1 MNKWLGL
8 FFSLL
13 LIFSCEK
20 QDVPFDSEL
29 NSQLVLTLGGSRND
43 VAQSVIATN
52 DGGFA
57 VLGYTQSNNGNIL
70 DKSDESYDFWL
81 LKFDSNANLE
91 WTKTFGGS
99 EDDRGYSLIQTSD
112 SGYALLGYTSS
123 SNGDVSTHNG
133 ARDFWLV
140 KTDAEGTLIWEKTY
154 GFSGVDQGT
163 HIIETSDNNLMISG
177 VLDVTASGG
186 DGIFGRN
193 TTRHAGGDYWLLK
206 LTSTG
211 DLIWSRYYG
220 GSFTDV
226 PYEFVETPS
235 GEVLIVGSSDSND
248 VDISSS
254 KGSYDFW
261 TVNANSNGEL
271 NWERS
276 YGGAEIDEAR
286 GIINSNDGNYVIVG
300 DTRSRDQDV
309 SLNNGAADIWLI
321 KISDNGE
328 ILWNRSIGGTNFDV
342 PRSISSTLDGGYII
356 AGSSRSSD
364 GQLSLNQGQNDAW
377 LVKMNE
383 NGDLMSQKSFGGSD
397 IDFGYDATQLQNG
410 SYILVG
416 ESNSDNG
423 DIQENKGFTDLLI
436 IKTNL

>member
-20 QDVPFDSEL
+20 QDIPFDSEL

-99 EDDRGYSLIQTSD
+99 EDDRGFSLIQTSD

-140 KTDAEGTLIWEKTY
+140 KTDTEGTLIWEKTY

-410 SYILVG
+410 AYILVG

>member
-1 MNKWLGL
+1 MNKWISL

-20 QDVPFDSEL
+20 QDIPFDSEL

-99 EDDRGYSLIQTSD
+99 EDDRGFSLIQTSD

-140 KTDAEGTLIWEKTY
+140 KTDTEGTLIWEKTY

-410 SYILVG
+410 AYILVG